1 MNKLYKLGLVLLISA
16 VSTGCANYDIKPG
29 QVLCPILGATL
40 GAGIAGGGLGSS
52 DGGAL
57 AGGAVVGAALGHF
70 FCMDRTKPAKARP
83 VARPTAP
90 KPKPKPAP
98 PKDTD
103 GDGVIDPNDECPG
116 TPAGVEVN
124 DVGCPKVG
132 EKLITLEGVN
142 FDTNSAR
149 IKADSEGILNNAVT
163 VLNDNASVH
172 VRVEGHTDSRGTASY
187 NKTLS
192 EQRANSVVEYLV
204 GKGIDAE
211 RLSAIGYGEAAPVA
225 PNDTPENMYK
235 NRRVDLVVTKN

>member
-1 MNKLYKLGLVLLISA
+1 MNKLYKLGLVLLTSA
-16 VSTGCANYDIKPG
+16 VVTGCANYDIKPG

-40 GAGIAGGGLGSS
+40 GAGIVGGGLGSS

-70 FCMDRTKPAKARP
+70 FCADRPKPTQRP
-83 VARPTAP
+83 VARPTPP

-103 GDGVIDPNDECPG
+103 GDGVIDANDECPG

-142 FDTNSAR
+142 FDTNKAT
-149 IKADSEGILNNAVT
+149 IKSDSEGILNNAVT
-163 VLNDNASVH
+163 VLNENASVH
-172 VRVEGHTDSRGTASY
+172 VRVEGHTDSRGSASY

-192 EQRANSVVEYLV
+192 ESRANAVVEYLV
-204 GKGIDAE
+204 GAGISAD
-211 RLSAIGYGEAAPVA
+211 RLSAISYGEAAPVA
-225 PNDTPENMYK
+225 PNDTAENMYK